1 MTQVSTITAGE
12 TARRKASLETKLAE
26 LVGGALGREE
36 LQIEHLADPLDQ
48 IRSSTDRDM
57 AVQRLNHESRLVR
70 DIQSALAAIGDGTYG
85 TCEQC
90 EEPIP
95 RKRLD
100 AVPWARMCV
109 PCQSQAEAA
118 NDHGAWDLSD
128 AA

>member
-1 MTQVSTITAGE
+1 
-12 TARRKASLETKLAE
+12 LAAPW
-26 LVGGALGREE
+26 GAKNSRSNIWL
-36 LQIEHLADPLDQ
+36 
-48 IRSSTDRDM
+48 IRSIK
-57 AVQRLNHESRLVR
+57 SRQVR
-70 DIQSALAAIGDGTYG
+70 DIQSALAAIDDGTYG

-109 PCQSQAEAA
+109 PCQSKAEAA
-118 NDHGAWDLSD
+118 SDHGAWDLSD